1 MKQTERIKH
10 LVFCSIL
17 FSLEI
22 IILLLTYFYSLF
34 YYQLNWLSYLWYFV
48 SWWSVQT
55 DCLILLFALGGLIYF
70 TKLRNCGFVT
80 NRFFILYIVFAAL
93 LTFLFFTLGTIIGAV
108 TGEKFTGSWHN
119 IAIYWIS
126 TTVQHWVCP
135 VIFIIYFCILVE
147 KEFINYKDFCLQK
160 LYKFYLHP
168 IFYTIFIAVRQG
180 VLLLTPVDEKL
191 WNYSVPANNYYVPY
205 FFQDFRHLEYYILYL
220 LVLSIIIALLITFV
234 VNLNNLLVNRQKI
247 KEMQEKI
254 N

>member
-1 MKQTERIKH
+1 MKCANWLFNFIICLRRIN
-10 LVFCSIL
+10 
-17 FSLEI
+17 
-22 IILLLTYFYSLF
+22 LF
-34 YYQLNWLSYLWYFV
+34 YKIKKLWLC
-48 SWWSVQT
+48 
-55 DCLILLFALGGLIYF
+55 D
-70 TKLRNCGFVT
+70 K
-80 NRFFILYIVFAAL
+80 IVFAAL

>member
-70 TKLRNCGFVT
+70 TKLRNSGFVK
-80 NRFFILYIVFAAL
+80 NRFFILYTVFAAL

-126 TTVQHWVCP
+126 TTV
-135 VIFIIYFCILVE
+135 
-147 KEFINYKDFCLQK
+147 
-160 LYKFYLHP
+160 
-168 IFYTIFIAVRQG
+168 
-180 VLLLTPVDEKL
+180 
-191 WNYSVPANNYYVPY
+191 
-205 FFQDFRHLEYYILYL
+205 
-220 LVLSIIIALLITFV
+220 
-234 VNLNNLLVNRQKI
+234 
-247 KEMQEKI
+247 
-254 N
+254 

>member
-1 MKQTERIKH
+1 M
-10 LVFCSIL
+10 
-17 FSLEI
+17 
-22 IILLLTYFYSLF
+22 
-34 YYQLNWLSYLWYFV
+34 
-48 SWWSVQT
+48 
-55 DCLILLFALGGLIYF
+55 
-70 TKLRNCGFVT
+70 
-80 NRFFILYIVFAAL
+80 
-93 LTFLFFTLGTIIGAV
+93 
-108 TGEKFTGSWHN
+108 
-119 IAIYWIS
+119 
-126 TTVQHWVCP
+126 
-135 VIFIIYFCILVE
+135 VE

-191 WNYSVPANNYYVPY
+191 WNYSVPTNNYYVPY